1 MLVCVVGK
9 TLGAVGCFAI
19 SQHAK
24 PLVERLMR
32 RHRRLRT
39 LERTVHAHPLKATM
53 LVRFSMLPA
62 PVKNYGWGS
71 LGVDF
76 RIFLVATLAEVR
88 RLRAAVAR
96 GARASHPTR
105 PPPLCAWQA
114 PLYSLP
120 PVLLGGQLSDLA
132 DVAAGRQRIRPN
144 PFQLGLGL
152 AMLLL
157 LVLLAATSH
166 RWLEAEQRE
175 HGDGEHG
182 EHGDHGATS
191 ELTRGIDDT
200 EAELVLAPT
209 RTTEGAATPLRVV

>member
-182 EHGDHGATS
+182 EHGATS

-200 EAELVLAPT
+200 EAELVFAPT